1 MPRPGLVF
9 CVHETYY
16 LNMKEMRN
24 TVPKF
29 ICDQVNKNRKG
40 RFKKAV
46 MFADI
51 SGFTSLTESLMKKGK
66 YGAEII
72 SNILNEL
79 FNHIENAVYAN
90 NGFIATFAG
99 DAFTGIFD
107 NPESAVKCGQNIQ
120 HFMKQK
126 KAIEIDQISVKMSIK
141 IGISYGNV
149 SWGIPG
155 AYPLHT
161 FYFKGKTINRA
172 VDCEALC
179 NPGDIIMDRAAFNSC
194 NGSISC
200 YPASNA
206 YLITNDNYIPDSVIA
221 KIPFANN
228 QHLFSNCY
236 EAIMEAENEFRET
249 VNLFINFR
257 DFGNYSQ
264 LFDFIEQIV
273 NLVSVAG
280 GYLNSL
286 DFGDKGNKIL
296 VLFGAPLSM
305 GNNVERALSLV
316 DELRN
321 KYRTRIKAGITMGTV
336 FAGYVGNKR
345 CTYTALGDAVNLSA
359 RLMAIGEWG
368 DMLSDSKFADNADN
382 IRQFARLGDVNI
394 KGKEKAVT
402 VYSVKEEKQ
411 NQFTDTQ
418 IIGRHNEVKCIEKQI
433 SKAISGEESSIVIL
447 EGETGSGKTML
458 IEYILKHSNW
468 NINIVK
474 MHCDSVFKRSLN
486 PFSMYFKN
494 LLVPD
499 GDVSTFDTHWKELNE
514 QISVIRERKAVI
526 ADLAGVFIQ
535 EQDYH
540 NLPPKDKFQ
549 LKLFTLRDY
558 FRNVIKN
565 PSIIIIDN
573 FDKADADTVEA
584 VRTVFRN
591 STHMKYCLILIGSV
605 IHDDSISGQSGVK
618 STQLIL
624 ENLNYEEICRLAESE
639 LSASVTERFNTLVYN
654 RSGGNPFF
662 AVQLIGYLK
671 TNGLIENKDGI
682 YDLIKENADIPSQ
695 LNNILVARV
704 DSLNRELKEAVKY
717 AAVLGVEFQNTVLKE
732 MLEKSNVGKAVNMG
746 ISEDIWNAINE
757 IDFIFKQGVFRDA
770 VYGMQMKKRLLKLH
784 LKAAVILRMLYSDS
798 REHLY
803 KIAYHYDKAQYS
815 NEAYIYYKQAS
826 EWAAENFRN
835 NENREILN
843 RMLELTNKSEEM
855 AYIHACLGDLYFY
868 EGELDAAASE
878 YSISEKLG
886 KQSGNMELSARAI
899 MGNTEILR
907 IRGKYNKCIKSAERV
922 IKIAQQSNDIKNEV
936 RALMMMGAIHMTQGK
951 MDTAKTMFMKA
962 EQIALHHNHEE
973 LYESLYTNLGNFHWN
988 LSHYEDAIDAFK
1000 KAINVSEKRHSIESL
1015 CSSYANIGGVYW
1027 YKGEINKAEQYF
1039 NKALDISQKAGIKRI
1054 AAVVTGNMAAIY
1066 ETRGQYDKAIASLK
1080 KRRNIAEEMNDR
1092 KGKAYAILNTG
1103 IIYHDMMDL
1112 KRAEK
1117 YYEESLYIF
1126 REMEVRYGTG
1136 VVLGN
1141 LGTINLLRGNVEK
1154 ATECFMQKLD
1164 IADKAGDEK
1173 MIANAYSL
1181 IGDLMM
1187 HTGCYDD
1194 AFDSY
1199 EKALDIA
1206 KKLDVGKKIVS
1217 DMCAMGTIMR
1227 IKKDWEKAERLLGQ
1241 ALSRASSMDAHAQI
1255 CEIYCEMALMNRDMG
1270 KCNEAEMSAENAVN
1284 ASLKINSINK
1294 KLYALLVQADIVAH
1308 KSKESTLKQIQD
1320 VKTDD
1325 MHINAYK
1332 QYLLCRISKDGRVC
1346 DKARLFIENTYTVTK
1361 KIQYKEYLKDIENW
1375 INQSINTHID

>member
-1 MPRPGLVF
+1 MFNNKNFYVKKSRPGLVF
-9 CVHETYY
+9 CIYEKYY
-16 LNMKEMRN
+16 LNMTEVRN

-29 ICDQVNKNRKG
+29 VCDQVNKKRRG

-51 SGFTSLTESLMKKGK
+51 SGFTSLTESLMKRGK

-79 FNHIENAVYAN
+79 FSHIENAVYTN

-107 NPESAVKCGQNIQ
+107 NAESAVKCGQNIQ
-120 HFMKQK
+120 HFMQQYR
-126 KAIEIDQISVKMSIK
+126 AINIGQSSVKMSIK

-155 AYPLHT
+155 SHHLRT
-161 FYFKGKTINRA
+161 FYFKGKTINNA
-172 VDCEALC
+172 VNCESLC
-179 NPGDIIMDRAAFNSC
+179 NPGDIVIDKAAFKSC
-194 NGSISC
+194 NDSISG
-200 YPASNA
+200 YPTGNA
-206 YLITNDNYIPDSVIA
+206 YLVTNDNYIPDSVIA
-221 KIPFANN
+221 AIPFANN
-228 QHLFSNCY
+228 QHLFSNCH

-249 VNLFINFR
+249 VNLFINFK

-273 NLVSVAG
+273 NLVSIAG
-280 GYLNSL
+280 GYFNSL

-305 GNNVERALSLV
+305 GNNVERALGLV
-316 DELRN
+316 DELRG

-336 FAGYVGNKR
+336 FAGYVGKRR

-359 RLMAIGEWG
+359 RLMALGEWG
-368 DMLSDSKFADNADN
+368 DMFSDSKFAENADN
-382 IRQFARLGDVNI
+382 IRQFARLGDMKI

-411 NQFTDTQ
+411 NHFTDTQ
-418 IIGRHNEVKCIEKQI
+418 IIGRNNEIKCIEEQV
-433 SKAISGEESSIVIL
+433 SKAISGKESSIVIL

-458 IEYILKHSNW
+458 IDYILEHSER
-468 NINIVK
+468 NINIEK

-486 PFSMYFKN
+486 PFSMHFRN
-494 LLVPD
+494 LLVPE
-499 GDVSTFDTHWKELNE
+499 GDALMFDTHWSELRE
-514 QISVIRERKAVI
+514 QISDIRERKSVI
-526 ADLAGVFIQ
+526 ADLAGVFIPD
-535 EQDYH
+535 QDYH

-558 FRNVIKN
+558 FRNIIKN

-573 FDKADADTVEA
+573 FDKADADTEEA
-584 VRTVFRN
+584 VRTIFRN
-591 STHMKYCLILIGSV
+591 SNSMKYCLILIGSV
-605 IHDDSISGQSGVK
+605 IYDDSLSRQAGVK
-618 STQLIL
+618 SIKLML
-624 ENLNYEEICRLAESE
+624 ENLNYGEIGRLAENE
-639 LSASVTERFNTLVYN
+639 LYSSASERLKSLVYN

-662 AVQLIGYLK
+662 AVQLIAYIK
-671 TNGLIENKDGI
+671 ANNLIENKDGI
-682 YDLIKENADIPSQ
+682 CDLVKENADIPSQ

-704 DSLNRELKEAVKY
+704 DSLNRELKDAVKH

-732 MLEKSNVGKAVNMG
+732 MLEKSDVENTVNMG
-746 ISEDIWNAINE
+746 ISENLWNAINE
-757 IDFIFKQGVFRDA
+757 IDFMFRQSIFRDA

-784 LKAAVILRMLYSDS
+784 LKAAIILRMLYSDS

-815 NEAYIYYKQAS
+815 NDAYLYYKQAS

-835 NENREILN
+835 NENREILG
-843 RMLELTNKSEEM
+843 RMLELTSKPEEM
-855 AYIHACLGDLYFY
+855 AYIHVCLGDLNFY
-868 EGELDAAASE
+868 EGELDAADAE
-878 YSISEKLG
+878 YSISEKYG
-886 KQSGNMELSARAI
+886 EQSGNMQLRARAI

-907 IRGKYNKCIKSAERV
+907 IRGKYDKCIKYAEKV
-922 IKIAQQSNDIKNEV
+922 TKIAQHSNDIKNEV
-936 RALMMMGAIHMTQGK
+936 RALMIMGTINMTQGK
-951 MDTAKTMFMKA
+951 MDVAKSMFLRA
-962 EQIALHHNHEE
+962 EQMALQHKHEE

-988 LSHYEDAIDAFK
+988 LAHYDDAIDAFK
-1000 KAINVSEKRHSIESL
+1000 KAIDVSDRRHSIEAL

-1039 NKALDISQKAGIKRI
+1039 NKALDISKKAGIKRI
-1054 AAVVTGNMAAIY
+1054 TAVVTGNMAAIY
-1066 ETRGQYDKAIASLK
+1066 ETRGQYDKAIVSLK
-1080 KRRNIAEEMNDR
+1080 ERRDIAEDMNDR

-1117 YYEESLYIF
+1117 YYEESLGIF

-1141 LGTINLLRGNVEK
+1141 LGTINLLRGDIEK

-1164 IADKAGDEK
+1164 IADKSGDEK

-1187 HTGCYDD
+1187 HTGYYDD

-1199 EKALDIA
+1199 EKAFDVA
-1206 KKLDVGKKIVS
+1206 VKLDVGKKIVS

-1227 IKKDWEKAERLLGQ
+1227 IKKNWKKAEKLFRQSLD
-1241 ALSRASSMDAHAQI
+1241 RASSMEAHSQI
-1255 CEIYCEMALMNRDMG
+1255 CEICCEMALMKRDMG
-1270 KCNEAEMSAENAVN
+1270 KYKEAEIAAENAVK
-1284 ASLKINSINK
+1284 ASLKIHSVNK
-1294 KLYALLVQADIVAH
+1294 KLYALLVQADIIAY
-1308 KSKESTLKQIQD
+1308 KNKEKALKQIQD
-1320 VKTDD
+1320 VKTDNI
-1325 MHINAYK
+1325 HINAYK
-1332 QYLLCRISKDGRVC
+1332 QYLFCRISENTHIC
-1346 DKARLFIENTYTVTK
+1346 EKARIFIENAYTATK
-1361 KIQYKEYLKDIENW
+1361 KMQYREYLKDIEN
-1375 INQSINTHID
+1375 